1 MLPEKVSRSKAL
13 VECEGESIDLS
24 GDMGAVGRVII
35 AETPSKEPE
44 MFLDLKG
51 TIYKTTVVPSRTFCV
66 VQLQP
71 IFL

>member
-1 MLPEKVSRSKAL
+1 MMFSDQAYGLQAL

-51 TIYKTTVVPSRTFCV
+51 LWKSNKAILDY
-66 VQLQP
+66 LY
-71 IFL
+71 L